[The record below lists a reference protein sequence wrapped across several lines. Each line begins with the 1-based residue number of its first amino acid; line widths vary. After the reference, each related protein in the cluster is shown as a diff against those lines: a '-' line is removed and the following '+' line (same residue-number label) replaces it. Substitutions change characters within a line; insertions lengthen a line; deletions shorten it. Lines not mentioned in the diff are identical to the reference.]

1 MVIIMKLFSNNFI
14 LNVLIFFSAGVFLF
28 GCAAVDR
35 VTQPTAKSTSPT
47 PTGPTI
53 EQAQKEEYMG
63 PKARVAVT
71 RFEDRSA
78 KGRST
83 GQIGDGMAEML
94 SNALFAS
101 NRFIVLERQALGDVL
116 QEQDIGASGRVK
128 RETAA
133 KIGEIEGADLLIRG
147 TITEFEPGSAGAD
160 GSGERV
166 GPRGGIGGF
175 FGGIKTSHVA
185 MIVKVID
192 AKTARVLA
200 SEQVEGKATDILGGV
215 GGAGGGLAGAF
226 SMYSKTPMEKAIR
239 VAIEE
244 AVRLIVAKTP
254 KEYYRVPA
262 TPVPKAALPPPEKAT
277 QPPPVQPITQPP
289 PPTQPPQVTLPPQ
302 TPVVTPP
309 TTVPPATVRVTQVT
323 VPSENLRDAP
333 AGKIIGK
340 VSKGTSLAILE
351 EKGNWLLVRLE
362 DGREAWIWKASTTEG
377 AKTSPP
383 PTTTVPKGKSPM

>member
-1 MVIIMKLFSNNFI
+1 MRRFSNNFI

-28 GCAAVDR
+28 GCAAVER
-35 VTQPTAKSTSPT
+35 VTQPSAKSTSQT
-47 PTGPTI
+47 STGPTI

-71 RFEDRSA
+71 RFEDKSA

-147 TITEFEPGSAGAD
+147 TITEFEPGSAGA
-160 GSGERV
+160 GGGGAGV
-166 GPRGGIGGF
+166 GPGGGIGGILA
-175 FGGIKTSHVA
+175 GIRTSHVA

-200 SEQVEGKATDILGGV
+200 SEQVEGKATDILGGI

-226 SMYSKTPMEKAIR
+226 GMYSKTPMEKAIR

-244 AVRLIVAKTP
+244 SVRLIVAKTP

-262 TPVPKAALPPPEKAT
+262 TPVSKPVLPPPEKVT

-289 PPTQPPQVTLPPQ
+289 PPTQPPQPTLPTQP
-302 TPVVTPP
+302 PVVTPP
-309 TTVPPATVRVTQVT
+309 TTVVPPATVRVTQVT
-323 VPSENLRDAP
+323 VPSENMRDAP

-340 VSKGTSLAILE
+340 VSKGTSLEVLE
-351 EKGNWLLVRLE
+351 EKGNWLRVRLE